1 MVKKIGYIS
10 QDIYLLNDTV
20 KNNIIFGSKNF
31 DIKKFNEAVVN
42 SQFKDVINTLNNKEN
57 TIIEENGKNLSGG
70 QVKRLALARALYRNP
85 ELLILD
91 ETTASLDRLN
101 EKNF

>member
-20 KNNIIFGSKNF
+20 KNNIIFGSKNL
-31 DIKKFNEAVVN
+31 ILKNLISRVN

-57 TIIEENGKNLSGG
+57 TIIEKMERTFL
-70 QVKRLALARALYRNP
+70 VVR
-85 ELLILD
+85 
-91 ETTASLDRLN
+91 
-101 EKNF
+101 